1 MKEGEL
7 RREGKKSGR
16 EGGRD
21 LLFLVNCEILRQAVC
36 MPYTSFK
43 QSTDYGNWLVTPQA
57 NFNFRA
63 FVEVL
68 TAANFSLC

>member
-21 LLFLVNCEILRQAVC
+21 LLFLVNYEI
-36 MPYTSFK
+36 FK
-43 QSTDYGNWLVTPQA
+43 AGSMYALY
-57 NFNFRA
+57 FI
-63 FVEVL
+63 
-68 TAANFSLC
+68 